1 MMSAHCV
8 IHLSIESLLLTATY
22 QVQTNQH
29 VQTWKLSGPLDADPI
44 DGVRGLKRKK
54 KRLAGGGLSA
64 KKSHLSLHPLDQHLV
79 VLIGSFQV
87 CTG

>member
-54 KRLAGGGLSA
+54 KDWRVGGLSA
-64 KKSHLSLHPLDQHLV
+64 KKSHLSPYSLDQHLV
-79 VLIGSFQV
+79 VLIDSFQV
-87 CTG
+87 YTG